1 MRSKLK
7 AKSSREKL
15 LIKLLVLTMVVGGY
29 LVLRIK
35 PLNTELNNLQEQVE
49 QTKKERRELRQEVS
63 DVRQSSRVKEDIN
76 KWQQKLETERKQLEG
91 LNISFIN
98 LNQNEALFDML
109 ASITEVARRNNLQ
122 IISKKNEPIQLAKLV
137 GKDLGKHQEQLR
149 RQMFNLQLRGT
160 FESMYKFI
168 DSLDELE
175 NSVLITRLS
184 LKASNDQVYNSR
196 RLISANLTLAI

>member
-49 QTKKERRELRQEVS
+49 QTKKERRELREEVS